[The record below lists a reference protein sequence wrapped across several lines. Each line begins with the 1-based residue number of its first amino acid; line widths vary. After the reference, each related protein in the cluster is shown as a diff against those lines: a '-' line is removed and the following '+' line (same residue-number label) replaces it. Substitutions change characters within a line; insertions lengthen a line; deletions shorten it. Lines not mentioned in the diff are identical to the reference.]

1 MRTIILITVKKWRT
15 SNGYSQRKS
24 QMFELAILVLI
35 ILFVIDN
42 KSEEKNDE

>member
-1 MRTIILITVKKWRT
+1 M
-15 SNGYSQRKS
+15 SNGYFQRKN

-42 KSEEKNDE
+42 KSEEKKDENS

>member
-1 MRTIILITVKKWRT
+1 M
-15 SNGYSQRKS
+15 SNGYSQKKN

-42 KSEEKNDE
+42 KSEEKKDD

>member
-1 MRTIILITVKKWRT
+1 MDILKKK
-15 SNGYSQRKS
+15 N

-42 KSEEKNDE
+42 KSEEKKDD